1 MTEVANRVAV
11 VLRPGLR
18 GGEAANAAAI
28 VTAGLRCEAFTNPV
42 TDKTGTAHAA
52 VVWNVVILSAK
63 NSSHMDRILA
73 DARETRVAAIAF
85 TAEGRGLNN
94 SFDEYVSLLAE
105 RSTSEMTV
113 LAIGLFGVDAEVRA
127 LTRKCSV
134 FSE

>member
-73 DARETRVAAIAF
+73 DARETPVAAIAF

-94 SFDEYVSLLAE
+94 SFDEYVSLLAD